1 MKQKNISLPK
11 ILRTMSKRVTAIGG
25 IFVKSRNP
33 EALRAWYNRH
43 LGFQT
48 DQYGTSFEWRK
59 ADNPEAKGY
68 NVWST
73 FKQDTDYFA
82 PSEKEFMLNFRVENL
97 AWLIDELKKEGIEVI
112 GEIQNFEY
120 GKFAHIIDPE
130 GTKIELWESNDE
142 EYAKLLEP
150 NNITK

>member
-1 MKQKNISLPK
+1 
-11 ILRTMSKRVTAIGG
+11 MSKRVTAIGG
-25 IFVKSRNP
+25 IFVKSNNP
-33 EALRAWYNRH
+33 QALREWYHNH

-59 ADNPEAKGY
+59 ADEPESLGY
-68 NVWST
+68 SVWST

-82 PSEKEFMLNFRVENL
+82 PSKKEFMLNFRVENL
-97 AWLIDELKKEGIEVI
+97 TWLIEELKKEGINII
-112 GEIQNFEY
+112 GEIQEYEY

-130 GTKIELWESNDE
+130 DTKIELWESNDE
-142 EYAKLLEP
+142 EYAKMLD